1 MHSFIHFIFIHPHFS
16 SLARARARPNGVRD
30 DARSAHVFAMSAP
43 FRKSAHKLKKI
54 LRNAVPGKSWNIYR
68 GDRVVVTKGRDRGES
83 GVVASVDR
91 ERSTVIVSGV
101 NLVKKHVRG
110 SAERPGQIVGVEAP
124 LHYSKVAL
132 ADPVTGAPVRVCRM
146 FLDDGT
152 KVRVSRGALA
162 SGSVIPMPNEAM
174 GRRAPKATGRGPADA
189 ASEVAA
195 RTSREATGKT
205 FLEVFGGGSSES

>member
-1 MHSFIHFIFIHPHFS
+1 
-16 SLARARARPNGVRD
+16 
-30 DARSAHVFAMSAP
+30 
-43 FRKSAHKLKKI
+43 
-54 LRNAVPGKSWNIYR
+54 
-68 GDRVVVTKGRDRGES
+68 
-83 GVVASVDR
+83 
-91 ERSTVIVSGV
+91 
-101 NLVKKHVRG
+101 VKKHVRG

-174 GRRAPKATGRGPADA
+174 GRRAPKATGRGPADTEA
-189 ASEVAA
+189 ATAA
-195 RTSREATGKT
+195 RETADANGAGLLEALGRRRE
-205 FLEVFGGGSSES
+205 

>member
-1 MHSFIHFIFIHPHFS
+1 
-16 SLARARARPNGVRD
+16 
-30 DARSAHVFAMSAP
+30 MSAP
-43 FRKSAHKLKKI
+43 FRKAAHKLKKI
-54 LRNAVPGKSWNIYR
+54 VRNAVPRGSWNIYR

-83 GVVASVDR
+83 GIVASVDR
-91 ERSTVIVSGV
+91 ERSTVIVSGL

-110 SAERPGQIVGVEAP
+110 TAERPGQIVSVEAP

-174 GRRAPKATGRGPADA
+174 GRRAPKATGRGPADTEA
-189 ASEVAA
+189 ATAGRDTRGASGGGLLEALGR
-195 RTSREATGKT
+195 RTS
-205 FLEVFGGGSSES
+205 V